1 MKYKYSIKNTWHPII
16 HREKKGYL
24 EFGSVDEIISWLG
37 TVEKEYLSKYSV
49 HRVSIKAPASGN
61 KYLMILLGTENRYE
75 ISLEKVGDQKGGRSY
90 G

>member
-24 EFGSVDEIISWLG
+24 EFNSVEEITSWLEA
-37 TVEKEYLSKYSV
+37 VEKECLSKYGV
-49 HRVSIKAPASGN
+49 RRVSIKASWN

-75 ISLEKVGDQKGGRSY
+75 ISLEKVGN
-90 G
+90 